1 MQHNQEEPGSR
12 VQLFIFGI
20 VDANSV
26 QCLAG
31 GFENNVL
38 HKAADLPG
46 LRKLSSLMHTELVF
60 GDPLF
65 SSPYD
70 LCMGLL
76 T

>member
-1 MQHNQEEPGSR
+1 MLAWLR
-12 VQLFIFGI
+12 VLLLFIFGI

-31 GFENNVL
+31 GFENNFL

-46 LRKLSSLMHTELVF
+46 LRKLSYLMHTELVF
-60 GDPLF
+60 RDPLF
-65 SSPYD
+65 FIPYD
-70 LCMGLL
+70 LCMGFW